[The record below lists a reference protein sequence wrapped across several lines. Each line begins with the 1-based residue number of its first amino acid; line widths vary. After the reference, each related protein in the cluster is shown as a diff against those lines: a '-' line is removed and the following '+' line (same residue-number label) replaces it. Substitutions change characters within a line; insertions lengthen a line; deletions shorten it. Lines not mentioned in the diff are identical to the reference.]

1 MLDNR
6 SLLKLNSLGDRLKEL
21 TIPIATDKK
30 RIDRISG
37 MVRKSID
44 ESIEA
49 RELARKVRAEVFT
62 L

>member
-1 MLDNR
+1 M
-6 SLLKLNSLGDRLKEL
+6 KKEKI